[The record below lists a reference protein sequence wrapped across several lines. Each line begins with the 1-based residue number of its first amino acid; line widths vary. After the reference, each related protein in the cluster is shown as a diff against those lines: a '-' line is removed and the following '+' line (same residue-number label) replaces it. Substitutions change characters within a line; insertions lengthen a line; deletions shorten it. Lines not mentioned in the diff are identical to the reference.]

1 MQRAMLSKKRID
13 EEAVFA
19 ILTKVIKFFGRK
31 SMFFLRFHHIDISFF
46 AKKITFWCCFGMNLT
61 EIDQFFAPFVVVF

>member
-1 MQRAMLSKKRID
+1 MLSKKRID

-31 SMFFLRFHHIDISFF
+31 NMFFLRFHHKDMKFF
-46 AKKITFWCCFGMNLT
+46 LQKNHILVLFWH
-61 EIDQFFAPFVVVF
+61 ESH